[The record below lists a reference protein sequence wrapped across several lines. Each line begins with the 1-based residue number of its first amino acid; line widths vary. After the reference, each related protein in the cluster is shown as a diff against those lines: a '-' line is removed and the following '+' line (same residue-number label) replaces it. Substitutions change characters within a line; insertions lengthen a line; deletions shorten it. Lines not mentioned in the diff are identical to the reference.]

1 MISLLER
8 LWILGKRYGLIC
20 LTPLYYKILFKIIFK
35 QSHLVAPS
43 LFLLTF
49 VKGRAARIRV
59 KMEVFVLH
67 ITIHFT
73 VIVLTRL
80 LMELIANKVSKR
92 FL

>member
-1 MISLLER
+1 VGFSENVVDQSA
-8 LWILGKRYGLIC
+8 C
-20 LTPLYYKILFKIIFK
+20 LHYIKFCFKIIFK

-80 LMELIANKVSKR
+80 LMELAANKVLKGL
-92 FL
+92 FKNILK